1 MILYI
6 RFIFQEM
13 SGPMHVAIYAVLR
26 KGEKGKILQSLATD
40 GYPEEIVRLTD
51 KYGKCAVVSFEGN
64 PVIGRNYS
72 EKDPV
77 IREIVADSEKF
88 MTYSYTNSK
97 GENKFLFARKDIFT
111 PALDILQEYRFVVIA
126 QCLSDRVLQTE
137 EEIEEFFHSEFKDKL
152 SLPHIIRDG
161 ELLYKLTKSILL
173 KCIRKIIV
181 VVLIIFLLSHSVL
194 YIQKRAYFEI
204 LDRLN
209 GLQARNSQYE
219 QRKDEEEKLVLSL
232 GQGIFPTPSYIMNRL
247 ACFRPAGILFSKV
260 VIEGEIIHLDGILYT
275 GTPMNQNKGLADF
288 SRSILQENYIEDA
301 IVSSVNMIDDSTAIF
316 SMDVNMK
323 YHADDNC

>member
-6 RFIFQEM
+6 RFILQEM
-13 SGPMHVAIYAVLR
+13 LGPMHVAIYAVLR

-51 KYGKCAVVSFEGN
+51 KYGKCAVISFEGN

-77 IREIVADSEKF
+77 IREIVTDSEKF

-137 EEIEEFFHSEFKDKL
+137 EELEENRKRGGGRTMHFMDELPEYKGISDLYFAEEKKIEV
-152 SLPHIIRDG
+152 
-161 ELLYKLTKSILL
+161 Y
-173 KCIRKIIV
+173 
-181 VVLIIFLLSHSVL
+181 
-194 YIQKRAYFEI
+194 
-204 LDRLN
+204 
-209 GLQARNSQYE
+209 RNTS
-219 QRKDEEEKLVLSL
+219 KDEAL
-232 GQGIFPTPSYIMNRL
+232 
-247 ACFRPAGILFSKV
+247 
-260 VIEGEIIHLDGILYT
+260 
-275 GTPMNQNKGLADF
+275 
-288 SRSILQENYIEDA
+288 
-301 IVSSVNMIDDSTAIF
+301 NMLKEYFFCLWD
-316 SMDVNMK
+316 
-323 YHADDNC
+323 